1 MERSLSVLLPVR
13 NTQSTL
19 YAQVE
24 QILDVLPELTGSFE
38 VIIIDDGST
47 DATIE
52 VADELT
58 RRYPQ
63 VVAIRHGTPRGSA
76 AAVQTGFEHSSGEVI
91 CVRDERGGL
100 PLDQVP
106 KMWQAM
112 HRPAAAKDT
121 TGRPLSGPVLAR
133 RRPALPGGFQMIH
146 RKAIGPLGEI
156 APHFS
161 EGEPSTAAP
170 ASRPARPNFLRPVRV
185 S

>member
-1 MERSLSVLLPVR
+1 LERSLSVLLPVR

-38 VIIIDDGST
+38 LIIIDDGST

-63 VVAIRHGTPRGSA
+63 VVVLRHGTPRGSA
-76 AAVQTGFEHSSGEVI
+76 AAVQTGFQRSRGEVI

-106 KMWQAM
+106 KMWRAM
-112 HRPAAAKDT
+112 HKAAFTQETAGKPL
-121 TGRPLSGPVLAR
+121 GGPLSTR

-146 RKAIGPLGEI
+146 RKAIRSLEQLTAHLGD
-156 APHFS
+156 
-161 EGEPSTAAP
+161 GEPSAACP
-170 ASRPARPNFLRPVRV
+170 SRPGRPNFLRAARV